1 MATDNGTSIK
11 FAGGQAADFDKTAWG
26 IDANQAGFSATQSV
40 SITQSMSTVEAKNN
54 QGEVVGVLVYDKRA
68 EITIEGIANELADLE
83 VDTLGESMEALK
95 GTDGSGLDGDL
106 QSSTIMITEIG
117 VELSNEDW
125 KRFSLKGNVYELVT
139 EEAT

>member
-11 FAGGQAADFDKTAWG
+11 FAGGAAADFNKQAWG

-68 EITIEGIANELADLE
+68 ELTIEGIANELNDLE
-83 VDTLGESMEALK
+83 VTQIGESLSGLN
-95 GTDGSGLDGDL
+95 GTDGGGLDSDL
-106 QSSTIMITEIG
+106 NSATIMITEIG

-125 KRFSLKGNVYELVT
+125 KRFSLKGQMYELVT
-139 EEAT
+139 EQAS